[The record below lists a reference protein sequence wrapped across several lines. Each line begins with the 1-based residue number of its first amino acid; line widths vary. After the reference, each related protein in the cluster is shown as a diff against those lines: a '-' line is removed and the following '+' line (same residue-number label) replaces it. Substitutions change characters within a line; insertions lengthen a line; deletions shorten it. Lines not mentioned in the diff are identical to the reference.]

1 MTPARIRA
9 LLLVTLLI
17 VAGAAAVALLERT
30 PPGLPAR
37 PAGQRPALLLLTS
50 LPLVFGEQFSL
61 QASGSAALSALE
73 TRYRVLPISVS
84 SPPELA
90 RCRLLLMAQPP
101 PQPPEDLVALDEWV
115 RGGGRVLLLAD
126 PMLEWPSA
134 RPLGDP
140 LRPPPMFVDTGLLQ
154 HWGLRL
160 DAPDV
165 QGEQKQKVA
174 GYPVLTVSPGTLAG
188 GCRIS
193 DGGLVAD
200 CDIGK
205 GRAIVVA
212 DADFLDAPRLGDGA
226 RHNLDALL
234 KELAQLE

>member
-1 MTPARIRA
+1 MTRARVRA
-9 LLLVTLLI
+9 LVLATVVL
-17 VAGAAAVALLERT
+17 VAGAVVLLDRK
-30 PPGLPAR
+30 PGGLPPR
-37 PAGQRPALLLLTS
+37 PPSARPALLLLTS

-90 RCRLLLMAQPP
+90 RCRLLLMAQPS

-154 HWGLRL
+154 HWGL
-160 DAPDV
+160 
-165 QGEQKQKVA
+165 
-174 GYPVLTVSPGTLAG
+174 TL
-188 GCRIS
+188 
-193 DGGLVAD
+193 
-200 CDIGK
+200 
-205 GRAIVVA
+205 
-212 DADFLDAPRLGDGA
+212 
-226 RHNLDALL
+226 
-234 KELAQLE
+234 

>member
-1 MTPARIRA
+1 MTLARIRA

-101 PQPPEDLVALDEWV
+101 SQPPEDLVGLDE
-115 RGGGRVLLLAD
+115 
-126 PMLEWPSA
+126 
-134 RPLGDP
+134 
-140 LRPPPMFVDTGLLQ
+140 
-154 HWGLRL
+154 
-160 DAPDV
+160 
-165 QGEQKQKVA
+165 
-174 GYPVLTVSPGTLAG
+174 
-188 GCRIS
+188 
-193 DGGLVAD
+193 
-200 CDIGK
+200 
-205 GRAIVVA
+205 
-212 DADFLDAPRLGDGA
+212 
-226 RHNLDALL
+226 
-234 KELAQLE
+234 